1 MPNKSPDKC
10 KYFEGVP
17 ANYRRWVLRR
27 AKLAASSLPPPEDG
41 TLRQAAQAAVDR
53 LQTGKAAETDVEMDS
68 PQQLPE
74 DKTSSTKQPSP
85 V

>member
-1 MPNKSPDKC
+1 M
-10 KYFEGVP
+10 P

-53 LQTGKAAETDVEMDS
+53 LQAGKAVDTDVEMDS

-74 DKTSSTKQPSP
+74 DKTSLT
-85 V
+85 

>member
-1 MPNKSPDKC
+1 M
-10 KYFEGVP
+10 P

-41 TLRQAAQAAVDR
+41 TLRKAAQAAVDR
-53 LQTGKAAETDVEMDS
+53 LQTLQDVKAAETDLEMGS
-68 PQQLPE
+68 PELRQLKSQVLS
-74 DKTSSTKQPSP
+74 D

>member
-1 MPNKSPDKC
+1 M
-10 KYFEGVP
+10 P

-53 LQTGKAAETDVEMDS
+53 LQTLQDVKAAETDLEMGS
-68 PQQLPE
+68 PELRQLKSQVLS
-74 DKTSSTKQPSP
+74 D

>member
-1 MPNKSPDKC
+1 M
-10 KYFEGVP
+10 P

-53 LQTGKAAETDVEMDS
+53 LQAGKAVDTDVEMDS

-74 DKTSSTKQPSP
+74 DKTSSTKQPNP

>member
-1 MPNKSPDKC
+1 MPNKSPGKC

-53 LQTGKAAETDVEMDS
+53 LQTLQAVKAAETDLEMGS
-68 PQQLPE
+68 PELRQLKSQVLS
-74 DKTSSTKQPSP
+74 D

>member
-1 MPNKSPDKC
+1 MPNKSPGKC

-41 TLRQAAQAAVDR
+41 TLRQAAQAAVDH
-53 LQTGKAAETDVEMDS
+53 LQAGKAADSDVEMDS

-74 DKTSSTKQPSP
+74 DKTSLT
-85 V
+85 